1 MWSTL
6 AYGYG
11 VALLPDERTGLF
23 VAYNGSEALPLTF
36 EKKSQW
42 YRRLT
47 FPKLDKKGA
56 QEQ

>member
-36 EKKSQW
+36 EK
-42 YRRLT
+42 
-47 FPKLDKKGA
+47 
-56 QEQ
+56 